1 MRGLPPNTPTEQ
13 IQSSFRDF
21 SIFVLFPRHC
31 ASLRAGPITV
41 APPFVLQGEPAL
53 TASGGWGWK
62 LEAGHGEAHGQN
74 ATLPFLRQ
82 GKKGWRYRFWRLGA
96 RGWMLEMASA
106 TVINRALC
114 R

>member
-13 IQSSFRDF
+13 IQSSLRDF

-31 ASLRAGPITV
+31 ASLRAGLITV
-41 APPFVLQGEPAL
+41 APPFVPQGEPAL

-74 ATLPFLRQ
+74 ATLSLLRQ
-82 GKKGWRYRFWRLGA
+82 GKRGGAAGPGGWGLEAGCWR
-96 RGWMLEMASA
+96 W
-106 TVINRALC
+106 RAPQS
-114 R
+114 